1 MYAECEVV
9 EYRQRQLPGKL
20 IKSSVYFPN
29 FLIPEILLIKYV
41 LKFDVRRGK
50 LLGMVAHACDPST
63 GRVEAKNTFYN
74 ICPL

>member
-1 MYAECEVV
+1 MKSGVQAEAITRKV
-9 EYRQRQLPGKL
+9 E

-50 LLGMVAHACDPST
+50 LLGMVVHACSPGT
-63 GRVEAKNTFYN
+63 GRVEAENTY
-74 ICPL
+74 